1 MHHVIP
7 TNEIHAVLTPDRE
20 WHYVQSSYICTV
32 VFTDDAKNES
42 SHSTPVT
49 MLFWQGNGP
58 CTDYYGIPLANIQAM
73 RFSHRNFTNQKAPGH
88 ILELLQR
95 SHR

>member
-1 MHHVIP
+1 MNQIIS
-7 TNEIHAVLTPDRE
+7 TDEIHAVLTPDHE
-20 WHYVQSSYICTV
+20 WHYVNACHVCSV
-32 VFTDDAKNES
+32 VFTDDGKNES
-42 SHSTPVT
+42 GQSAPVT

-88 ILELLQR
+88 ILEVLQR
-95 SHR
+95 SQR